1 MAIIRNDKRGG
12 GSWRARAKKLVDG
25 KYRYLDKTFDSK
37 QEAKECEAKW
47 LYEINSGI
55 ALDESN
61 MTFGEYAQNWL
72 DNLVGVAPSTRKGY
86 QYKLNNL
93 FPHMKHLRIKE
104 IKNTHIKNVMR
115 KLKEKGYSARTMQ
128 HNFKIIKQVLDQ
140 ALIDDVIL
148 RNPCATFKKTTNM
161 KLEHHAKAK
170 ALSKDDQV
178 RLIDHMKETYEK
190 LKDIEDRGIYEHQV
204 YVFTCIALYTGMR
217 RGEIAC
223 LEWNDVD
230 LDKNYIDV
238 NKSVYY
244 VEGEVGVKSTK
255 TKAGIRMIKMDMRL
269 AKIIS
274 EYKTA
279 HKKFYLKQG
288 IKPIHNWMFPTPNN
302 ELQQPNLWSHRIC
315 DAMKRLGMDHTL
327 HELRHTHASNLLMY
341 NFPLTELSMRLG
353 HADPQITLRVY
364 SHFVGGMES
373 NIDEFMSKV
382 GT

>member
-1 MAIIRNDKRGG
+1 MSIKREVREGRDG
-12 GSWRARAKKLVDG
+12 FRVRAKKLIEG
-25 KYRYLDKTFDSK
+25 KYRYLDKTFATK
-37 QEAKECEAKW
+37 QEAKDYEAKW

-72 DNLVGVAPSTRKGY
+72 DNLVGVAPTTRKGY

-148 RNPCATFKKTTNM
+148 RNPCATFKKTTNL
-161 KLEHHAKAK
+161 KLEHHAKPK

-178 RLIDHMKETYEK
+178 RLIDHMKELSEK
-190 LKDIEDRGIYEHQV
+190 GIYEHQV

-244 VEGEVGVKSTK
+244 VDGNVGVKATK
-255 TKAGIRMIKMDMRL
+255 TKAGIRMIKMDIRL

-364 SHFVGGMES
+364 SHFVSGMES
-373 NIDEFMSKV
+373 NIDDFMTKV